1 MKDAL
6 ISVSGLSHSFGDGAA
21 RKTVLDDISV
31 DFFPGEI
38 VIVMGPSGAGKTTLL
53 TLVGALRSV
62 QSGSVKVGGTELR
75 GASAARLRDVRRR
88 IGFIFQDHNLVA
100 SLTACQNV
108 QLALAT
114 DPEATKRSSRKRA
127 LELLSLVELGDHAEK
142 LPRELSGGQK
152 QRIAI
157 ARALV
162 RSPEIILADEPTA
175 SLDGHSGRAVVDLMQ
190 HLARQLHCAVLLVTH
205 DNRILDV
212 ADRILTLEDGQLDE
226 SNLRLERLVS
236 EAASLMKLVAEYPR
250 AFPDPAAIDAIG
262 AQFHDRATNVFEIL
276 AVTAG
281 RHKGALSERALR
293 WMTITEHLR
302 SLNNCLVSVAGLV
315 RRSPAGAMEFTET
328 IADSLDF
335 LLTTACSVLD
345 TPPGASLELL
355 IHLTVDNAS
364 SVHAVRDEHIRL
376 QAMLTPEA
384 GDFVFEIANIFLRTT
399 YFLHEIAITLEAE
412 K

>member
-1 MKDAL
+1 MQEAV
-6 ISVSGLSHSFGDGAA
+6 ISVSGLSHAFGDGAA
-21 RKTVLDDISV
+21 RKTVLDGINI
-31 DFFPGEI
+31 DFFAGEI

-62 QSGSVKVGGTELR
+62 QHGSVRVGGTELR
-75 GASAARLRDVRRR
+75 DASPGQLREVRRR

-114 DPEATKRSSRKRA
+114 DPEATRRGSRKKA
-127 LELLSLVELGDHAEK
+127 LELLSLVELGEHAEK
-142 LPRELSGGQK
+142 LPRQLSGGQK

-162 RSPEIILADEPTA
+162 RSPEIILADEPTS
-175 SLDGHSGRAVVDLMQ
+175 SLDGHSGRAFVDLLQ

-212 ADRILTLEDGQLDE
+212 ADRILTLEDGRLDE
-226 SNLRLERLVS
+226 SNLRLDRLVG
-236 EAASLMKLVAEYPR
+236 ETAGLMKLLAGYPR
-250 AFPDPAAIDAIG
+250 AFADPTETNAIG
-262 AQFHDRATNVFEIL
+262 EQFLDRANSVVETL
-276 AVTAG
+276 AVIAG

-293 WMTITEHLR
+293 WMTIAGHLR
-302 SLNNCLVSVAGLV
+302 NLNNCLESVAGLV
-315 RRSPAGAMEFTET
+315 HRCPPSATDFTGT
-328 IADSLDF
+328 ITDSLDF
-335 LLTTACSVLD
+335 FLQTGCDVLASPPTASV
-345 TPPGASLELL
+345 ELL
-355 IHLTVDNAS
+355 LQLTIDNGS

-376 QAMLTPEA
+376 QGMLAPEA
-384 GDFVFEIANIFLRTT
+384 GAYVFELASIFLRTT
-399 YFLHEIAITLEAE
+399 YFLQEIAAALRAG